1 MGEREGNGK
10 VEGRGEEGRKKG
22 EGEEEE
28 EERVEML
35 VVASSGSP
43 CGVRGVVSCWYIH
56 ILHHLACLTL
66 LCDYAVPTVNNFPWM
81 IIQKL

>member
-56 ILHHLACLTL
+56 TYITSSCMS
-66 LCDYAVPTVNNFPWM
+66 NSFM
-81 IIQKL
+81 